1 MMKPSLSPLLLPLI
15 LLCASPQAFGTDDP
29 LSCADRSITASA
41 VRTPEDA
48 RVFVQCA
55 YEFVQEVGFA
65 EAYRAFHEDE
75 RWRSGP
81 IYISVDEVTSM
92 AGTAVGLVF
101 PPDPSTDKDTGLLGT
116 ADRCLRQRLVQG
128 AASPHEQ
135 LWRGLD
141 VLLVHESGDRPG

>member
-15 LLCASPQAFGTDDP
+15 LLYAAPQAFGADEP
-29 LSCADRSITASA
+29 PPCADRSVTASA
-41 VRTPEDA
+41 VRTTED
-48 RVFVQCA
+48 VKSFVQCA
-55 YEFVQEVGFA
+55 YEFVYEAGFE

-92 AGTAVGLVF
+92 AGTAVGFVF
-101 PPDPSTDKDTGLLGT
+101 PPDPSTERIPGLLGT